1 MPEEI
6 KTVLV
11 LCDDLI
17 FGSRISG
24 EARALGL
31 ETKVIKTVGK
41 VIEIASK
48 EKFAGALI
56 DLGIA
61 SSDLDKLITELR
73 ASQGEKFSCLGY
85 GSHVD
90 VDLLK
95 KARSSGYDPVL
106 PRSKFVVELSAILLS
121 YCNNSC

>member
-1 MPEEI
+1 MPEDN

-17 FGSRISG
+17 FSSRISG
-24 EARALGL
+24 EARAIGL
-31 ETKVIKTVGK
+31 QIKVIKTVDK
-41 VIEIASK
+41 LIEIASK

-61 SSDLDKLITELR
+61 SPKLEKLITELK
-73 ASQGEKFSCLGY
+73 ASQNPKFSCLGY

-95 KARSSGYDPVL
+95 KSRSLGYDPVL
-106 PRSKFVVELSAILLS
+106 PRSKFVVELGSILLS

>member
-1 MPEEI
+1 MPVEN

-17 FGSRISG
+17 FGSKISG

-31 ETKVIKTVGK
+31 QVKALKTVDK
-41 VIEIASK
+41 LIEASNK

-61 SSDLDKLITELR
+61 STDLEKIITELK
-73 ASQGEKFSCLGY
+73 ASQNVTFPCLGY

-90 VDLLK
+90 VELLK
-95 KARSSGYDPVL
+95 KARSLGYDPVL
-106 PRSKFVVELSAILLS
+106 PRSKFVVELNAILLS
-121 YCNNSC
+121 YCNNNC

>member
-1 MPEEI
+1 MPEEN

-17 FGSRISG
+17 FSSKISG
-24 EARALGL
+24 EARAIGL
-31 ETKVIKTVGK
+31 QIKVIKTVDK
-41 VIEIASK
+41 LIEVASK

-61 SSDLDKLITELR
+61 SSELEKLITEIR

-95 KARSSGYDPVL
+95 KARSLGYDPVL

>member
-1 MPEEI
+1 MPVET

-17 FGSRISG
+17 FSSKISG
-24 EARALGL
+24 EARAIGL
-31 ETKVIKTVGK
+31 QAKVVKTVDK
-41 VIEIASK
+41 LVEVSSC

-61 SSDLDKLITELR
+61 SPELEKLITELR
-73 ASQGEKFSCLGY
+73 ASQGVNFPCLGY

-90 VDLLK
+90 VELLR
-95 KARSSGYDPVL
+95 KARSLGYDPVL
-106 PRSKFVVELSAILLS
+106 PRSKFVLELMTILLS
-121 YCNNSC
+121 YSNNNC

>member
-1 MPEEI
+1 MPLEN
-6 KTVLV
+6 KTILV

-31 ETKVIKTVGK
+31 QTKSLKTVDK
-41 VIEIASK
+41 LIEASGK

-61 SSDLDKLITELR
+61 SFELDKLITELK
-73 ASQGEKFSCLGY
+73 ASQDVKFPCLGY

-90 VDLLK
+90 VELLR
-95 KARSSGYDPVL
+95 KARSLGYDPVL

-121 YCNNSC
+121 YSNNSC

>member
-1 MPEEI
+1 MPEEN

-17 FGSRISG
+17 FSSKISG
-24 EARALGL
+24 EARAIGL
-31 ETKVIKTVGK
+31 QIKVIKTVDK
-41 VIEIASK
+41 LIEAASK

-61 SSDLDKLITELR
+61 SSELDKLITEIR
-73 ASQGEKFSCLGY
+73 ASQNAQFSCLGY

-95 KARSSGYDPVL
+95 KARSLGYDPVL

-121 YCNNSC
+121 YSNNSC

>member
-1 MPEEI
+1 MTQEN

-17 FGSRISG
+17 FGSKISG
-24 EARALGL
+24 EARAIGLG
-31 ETKVIKTVGK
+31 TKILKTVNK
-41 VIEIASK
+41 LIEAASK
-48 EKFAGALI
+48 EMFAGALI

-61 SSDLDKLITELR
+61 SSDLDKLITEIR
-73 ASQGEKFSCLGY
+73 ASQNANFSCLGY

-95 KARSSGYDPVL
+95 KARSLGYDPVL
-106 PRSKFVVELSAILLS
+106 PRSKFVVELGAILLS
-121 YCNNSC
+121 FSNNSC

>member
-1 MPEEI
+1 MPEEN

-31 ETKVIKTVGK
+31 ETKVIKTVDK
-41 VIEIASK
+41 LIEVASK

>member
-1 MPEEI
+1 MTQEN

-17 FGSRISG
+17 FSSKISG
-24 EARALGL
+24 EARAIGL
-31 ETKVIKTVGK
+31 ATKIFKTVDK
-41 VIEIASK
+41 LIEAASK
-48 EKFAGALI
+48 EKFAGALL

-61 SSDLDKLITELR
+61 SSDLDKLITEIR
-73 ASQGEKFSCLGY
+73 ANQNANFSCLGY

-95 KARSSGYDPVL
+95 KARSLGYDPVL
-106 PRSKFVVELSAILLS
+106 PRSKFVLELGAILLS
-121 YCNNSC
+121 YSNNSC

>member
-61 SSDLDKLITELR
+61 SSDLEKLITEIR

>member
-1 MPEEI
+1 MPEEN

>member
-73 ASQGEKFSCLGY
+73 ASQGRSFLAW
-85 GSHVD
+85 VM
-90 VDLLK
+90 
-95 KARSSGYDPVL
+95 ARMWML
-106 PRSKFVVELSAILLS
+106 I
-121 YCNNSC
+121 C

>member
-1 MPEEI
+1 MPVEN
-6 KTVLV
+6 KTVLI

-17 FGSRISG
+17 FGSKISG

-31 ETKVIKTVGK
+31 QTKALKTVDK
-41 VIEIASK
+41 LIEASNK

-61 SSDLDKLITELR
+61 SADLEKIITELR
-73 ASQGEKFSCLGY
+73 ASQSVKFPCLGY

-90 VDLLK
+90 VELLK
-95 KARSSGYDPVL
+95 KARSLGYDPVL
-106 PRSKFVVELSAILLS
+106 PRSKFVVELNAILLS